1 MDGLCV
7 IGPSSQ
13 KDGLSIKNVTFLSV
27 SFFLEN
33 YCTSISSFV
42 EADDKS
48 DCFLQ
53 NLEVK
58 ILFLMLGG
66 LSVEEGLLM
75 RL

>member
-1 MDGLCV
+1 M
-7 IGPSSQ
+7 GPSSQ
-13 KDGLSIKNVTFLSV
+13 NEGLSIKKVTFLYV
-27 SFFLEN
+27 SFFLMI
-33 YCTSISSFV
+33 YCVSISSFV
-42 EADDKS
+42 EAVDKS

-58 ILFLMLGG
+58 ILFLMLVG